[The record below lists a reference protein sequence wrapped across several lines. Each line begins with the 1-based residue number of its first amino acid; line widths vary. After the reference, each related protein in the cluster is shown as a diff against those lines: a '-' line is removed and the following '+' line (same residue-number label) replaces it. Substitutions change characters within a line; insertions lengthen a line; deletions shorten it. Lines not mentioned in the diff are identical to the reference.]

1 MTKMFASLTLTLG
14 LLLSACGGGGG
25 GACDDLNK
33 KICEGKD
40 GAYCKQTRTWLD
52 KEMTGP
58 DGEKMSSDESNLA
71 CKMIGA
77 DKESIDAFRSKA
89 ASDLAATAG
98 K

>member
-1 MTKMFASLTLTLG
+1 MTKMFASLTLALG
-14 LLLSACGGGGG
+14 LLLPACGGGGG

-40 GAYCKQTRTWLD
+40 GAYCKQTREWLD

-58 DGEKMSSDESNLA
+58 DGEKLSSSESDLA
-71 CKMIGA
+71 CKMIGS
-77 DKESIDAFRSKA
+77 DKDVIDAYRSKA
-89 ASDLAATAG
+89 ASDLNQTAG